1 MLQLLP
7 RLSYGGVVI
16 VMSIEPYVREILDNL
31 NVTEDTA
38 RNLAQNYSQFRDQ
51 FTILKILDFIKQ
63 TALGISI
70 ACAIGIVFLVQHRE
84 KISSLE
90 LNHSNI
96 TMDTRP
102 RSLFQVYLGKII
114 TILILASVIW
124 ALASVMIYWLVPD
137 LTFLHAL
144 LTNNNH

>member
-1 MLQLLP
+1 MH
-7 RLSYGGVVI
+7 
-16 VMSIEPYVREILDNL
+16 SIEPYVREILDNL

-38 RNLAQNYSQFRDQ
+38 QKLAQHYRGFRDQ
-51 FTILKILDFIKQ
+51 FTTWRILEFLKQ
-63 TALGISI
+63 TALAISI

-114 TILILASVIW
+114 TILILAVIIW
-124 ALASVMIYWLVPD
+124 ALATVMIYWLVPD

-144 LTNNNH
+144 LTNNN

>member
-1 MLQLLP
+1 MH
-7 RLSYGGVVI
+7 
-16 VMSIEPYVREILDNL
+16 SIEPFVREILDNL
-31 NVTEDTA
+31 HVTEDTA
-38 RNLAQNYSQFRDQ
+38 QKLARHYSQFRDQ
-51 FTILKILDFIKQ
+51 FTTWKVLEYIKQ
-63 TALGISI
+63 TALGVSI

-114 TILILASVIW
+114 TILIIAVIIW

-144 LTNNNH
+144 LTNNN

>member
-1 MLQLLP
+1 
-7 RLSYGGVVI
+7 
-16 VMSIEPYVREILDNL
+16 MSTEPFVREILDNL
-31 NVTEDTA
+31 DVTEDTA

-51 FTILKILDFIKQ
+51 FTTWKVLEYIKQ
-63 TALGISI
+63 TALGVSI

-114 TILILASVIW
+114 TILILAMIIW
-124 ALASVMIYWLVPD
+124 ALASVMVYWLVPD
-137 LTFLHAL
+137 LTFLHEL
-144 LTNNNH
+144 LNK

>member
-1 MLQLLP
+1 
-7 RLSYGGVVI
+7 
-16 VMSIEPYVREILDNL
+16 MSTEPFVREILDNL

-51 FTILKILDFIKQ
+51 FTTWKVLEYIKQ

-70 ACAIGIVFLVQHRE
+70 ACAIGIVFLVQRRE

-96 TMDTRP
+96 TMDTHP

-114 TILILASVIW
+114 TILILAMIIW
-124 ALASVMIYWLVPD
+124 ACASVMIYWLVPD
-137 LTFLHAL
+137 LTFLHEL
-144 LTNNNH
+144 LTNNN

>member
-1 MLQLLP
+1 
-7 RLSYGGVVI
+7 
-16 VMSIEPYVREILDNL
+16 MSTEPFVREILDNL
-31 NVTEDTA
+31 DVTEDTA
-38 RNLAQNYSQFRDQ
+38 QKLAQNYSQFRDQ
-51 FTILKILDFIKQ
+51 FTTWRILEFIKQ
-63 TALGISI
+63 TALGAII

-102 RSLFQVYLGKII
+102 RSPFQVYLGKII
-114 TILILASVIW
+114 TILILAVIIW

-144 LTNNNH
+144 LNNNNH

>member
-1 MLQLLP
+1 MHA
-7 RLSYGGVVI
+7 
-16 VMSIEPYVREILDNL
+16 IEPYVREILDNL
-31 NVTEDTA
+31 DITEDTA
-38 RNLAQNYSQFRDQ
+38 QKLAQNYSQFRDQ
-51 FTILKILDFIKQ
+51 FTTWKVLEYIKQ
-63 TALGISI
+63 TALGVSI

-102 RSLFQVYLGKII
+102 RSPFQVYLGKII
-114 TILILASVIW
+114 TILILAVIIW
-124 ALASVMIYWLVPD
+124 ALATVMIYWLVPD

-144 LTNNNH
+144 LNKNN

>member
-1 MLQLLP
+1 MH
-7 RLSYGGVVI
+7 
-16 VMSIEPYVREILDNL
+16 SIEPFVREILDNL
-31 NVTEDTA
+31 HVTEDTA
-38 RNLAQNYSQFRDQ
+38 QKLAQNYNQFRDQ
-51 FTILKILDFIKQ
+51 FTILKILEFIKQ
-63 TALGISI
+63 TALGVSI
-70 ACAIGIVFLVQHRE
+70 ACAIGIVFLVQYRE
-84 KISSLE
+84 RISSLE

-114 TILILASVIW
+114 TILIIAVIIW

-144 LTNNNH
+144 LLNNH

>member
-1 MLQLLP
+1 M
-7 RLSYGGVVI
+7 VI
-16 VMSIEPYVREILDNL
+16 VMHVIEPFVREILDNL
-31 NVTEDTA
+31 DVTEDTA
-38 RNLAQNYSQFRDQ
+38 QKLAQNYSQFRDQ
-51 FTILKILDFIKQ
+51 FTTWKVLEYIKQ
-63 TALGISI
+63 TALGVSI

-114 TILILASVIW
+114 TILILAMIIW

-144 LTNNNH
+144 LNK

>member
-1 MLQLLP
+1 
-7 RLSYGGVVI
+7 
-16 VMSIEPYVREILDNL
+16 MSTEPFVREILDNL
-31 NVTEDTA
+31 DVTEDTA
-38 RNLAQNYSQFRDQ
+38 QKLAQNYSQFRDQ
-51 FTILKILDFIKQ
+51 FTTWKVLEFLKQ

-102 RSLFQVYLGKII
+102 RSPFQVYLGKII
-114 TILILASVIW
+114 TILILAMIIW

-144 LTNNNH
+144 LNNNNH

>member
-1 MLQLLP
+1 
-7 RLSYGGVVI
+7 
-16 VMSIEPYVREILDNL
+16 MSTEPFVREILDNL

-38 RNLAQNYSQFRDQ
+38 QKLARHYSQFRDQ
-51 FTILKILDFIKQ
+51 FTTWRILEFIKQ
-63 TALGISI
+63 TALGAII

-96 TMDTRP
+96 TMDTHP

-114 TILILASVIW
+114 TILIIAVIIW
-124 ALASVMIYWLVPD
+124 ALASVMIYWLAPD

-144 LTNNNH
+144 LNNNH

>member
-1 MLQLLP
+1 MH
-7 RLSYGGVVI
+7 
-16 VMSIEPYVREILDNL
+16 SIEPFVREILDNL
-31 NVTEDTA
+31 DVTEDTA

-51 FTILKILDFIKQ
+51 FTTWKVLEYIKQ

-70 ACAIGIVFLVQHRE
+70 ACAIGIVFLVQRRE

-90 LNHSNI
+90 LNHSDM

-114 TILILASVIW
+114 TILILASIIW

-137 LTFLHAL
+137 LTFLHEL
-144 LTNNNH
+144 LTNNH

>member
-1 MLQLLP
+1 
-7 RLSYGGVVI
+7 
-16 VMSIEPYVREILDNL
+16 MSTEPFVREILDNL
-31 NVTEDTA
+31 NVTEDA
-38 RNLAQNYSQFRDQ
+38 AQKLAQNYSQFRDQ
-51 FTILKILDFIKQ
+51 FTTWRILEFLKQ

-102 RSLFQVYLGKII
+102 RSPFQVYLGKII
-114 TILILASVIW
+114 TILILAMIIW
-124 ALASVMIYWLVPD
+124 VLASVMIYWLVPD

-144 LTNNNH
+144 LNNNH

>member
-1 MLQLLP
+1 MH
-7 RLSYGGVVI
+7 
-16 VMSIEPYVREILDNL
+16 SIEPFVREILDNL
-31 NVTEDTA
+31 NVTEDAAQTLA
-38 RNLAQNYSQFRDQ
+38 RHYSQFRDQ
-51 FTILKILDFIKQ
+51 FTTWKVLEFLKQ

-84 KISSLE
+84 KISSHE
-90 LNHSNI
+90 FNHSNKA
-96 TMDTRP
+96 MDTRP

-114 TILILASVIW
+114 TILIIASVIW

-144 LTNNNH
+144 LYKNN